1 MGFFRRWFAFDRR
14 KAELDTE
21 LEFHRRMAIA
31 DRMARGEAEAE
42 AREHAER
49 EMGNVALS
57 KDVTR
62 EMWGWFFAERMAQ
75 DFRYALRQMRRSPGF
90 AATVIGTLALGI
102 GAAAAMFTVVDH
114 VLLQPTSYRD
124 PSRLVVLDEGSG
136 GQSGA
141 SAVPWVDLHQWLNQS
156 RSFEQIAFSTNMG
169 GRNYLEVQNAS
180 MEVNGALVSA
190 NLFDTLGVRPQLG
203 RGFIPEAPSF
213 AASKN
218 AALLVLSDLAWKE
231 AFGGDKKIVGRVVH
245 INNTS
250 YTVAGVMPPGFRYP
264 ATTTVGPA
272 AWVWAGIQ
280 LGDKDNGRDW
290 SSNHYS
296 VVARLHPGVRMATAT
311 AEMTTIQK
319 RIAATWADPDD
330 RKQFGSVTVQ
340 RYADTLVDADLRKAL
355 FALLA
360 ASGVLWLIA
369 SVNVTNLLLARSTA
383 RQREIAM
390 RGALGAS
397 RWRVVQQMLV
407 EGFVLSGCAA
417 VLGAGLGFGSVRLLA
432 RELTQRLPLP
442 VPAAPDFWILS
453 TLLGLSVASA
463 LISTAWPAAIAV
475 RAPIEPALRDG
486 GLQSGTSRNQHRLR
500 GALVS
505 IEIAMSLTLLV
516 ACGLLLRTVY
526 SLRHVPLG
534 YHTDHIVVADL
545 DIPSFRFAGRS
556 MNQTLYGPLLER
568 VQHLPGV
575 ECAGLMST
583 VPLGTNFTIRF
594 QMEMNGY
601 AIVAFLK
608 AVTPDIQRVFGF
620 KMAAGRYFSADDTA
634 TSQATV
640 VVNEAFARL
649 YTPDKHNPNA
659 VLGAKLLNMRPN
671 TPTRIVGILDD
682 THQRSVADASMP
694 EVEIDLPQ
702 ITPDATFYSVLEGI
716 AMDLAVRS
724 DRPASEMIPEL
735 RDVLRQASPEFAQS
749 NITTMD
755 QIVEDSYGSQ
765 RLAAHLL
772 EIFGCSALLLCVA
785 GLYGLLAYVVTQR
798 TREMGVRIALGAR
811 RGNLLWLVMRQAG
824 LMVLAGVLV
833 GSGLAYAS
841 SRLLRGFLYGVNA
854 HDGWTL
860 TLAAILLFLSGMLAA
875 YVPAR
880 RASRVDPMTALR
892 AE

>member
-1 MGFFRRWFAFDRR
+1 
-14 KAELDTE
+14 
-21 LEFHRRMAIA
+21 
-31 DRMARGEAEAE
+31 
-42 AREHAER
+42 
-49 EMGNVALS
+49 
-57 KDVTR
+57 
-62 EMWGWFFAERMAQ
+62 
-75 DFRYALRQMRRSPGF
+75 
-90 AATVIGTLALGI
+90 
-102 GAAAAMFTVVDH
+102 
-114 VLLQPTSYRD
+114 
-124 PSRLVVLDEGSG
+124 
-136 GQSGA
+136 
-141 SAVPWVDLHQWLNQS
+141 
-156 RSFEQIAFSTNMG
+156 
-169 GRNYLEVQNAS
+169 
-180 MEVNGALVSA
+180 
-190 NLFDTLGVRPQLG
+190 
-203 RGFIPEAPSF
+203 
-213 AASKN
+213 
-218 AALLVLSDLAWKE
+218 
-231 AFGGDKKIVGRVVH
+231 
-245 INNTS
+245 
-250 YTVAGVMPPGFRYP
+250 
-264 ATTTVGPA
+264 
-272 AWVWAGIQ
+272 
-280 LGDKDNGRDW
+280 
-290 SSNHYS
+290 
-296 VVARLHPGVRMATAT
+296 
-311 AEMTTIQK
+311 
-319 RIAATWADPDD
+319 
-330 RKQFGSVTVQ
+330 
-340 RYADTLVDADLRKAL
+340 
-355 FALLA
+355 
-360 ASGVLWLIA
+360 
-369 SVNVTNLLLARSTA
+369 
-383 RQREIAM
+383 
-390 RGALGAS
+390 
-397 RWRVVQQMLV
+397 
-407 EGFVLSGCAA
+407 
-417 VLGAGLGFGSVRLLA
+417 
-432 RELTQRLPLP
+432 
-442 VPAAPDFWILS
+442 
-453 TLLGLSVASA
+453 
-463 LISTAWPAAIAV
+463 
-475 RAPIEPALRDG
+475 
-486 GLQSGTSRNQHRLR
+486 
-500 GALVS
+500 
-505 IEIAMSLTLLV
+505 
-516 ACGLLLRTVY
+516 
-526 SLRHVPLG
+526 
-534 YHTDHIVVADL
+534 VVADL

>member
-1 MGFFRRWFAFDRR
+1 
-14 KAELDTE
+14 
-21 LEFHRRMAIA
+21 
-31 DRMARGEAEAE
+31 
-42 AREHAER
+42 
-49 EMGNVALS
+49 
-57 KDVTR
+57 
-62 EMWGWFFAERMAQ
+62 
-75 DFRYALRQMRRSPGF
+75 
-90 AATVIGTLALGI
+90 
-102 GAAAAMFTVVDH
+102 
-114 VLLQPTSYRD
+114 
-124 PSRLVVLDEGSG
+124 
-136 GQSGA
+136 
-141 SAVPWVDLHQWLNQS
+141 
-156 RSFEQIAFSTNMG
+156 
-169 GRNYLEVQNAS
+169 
-180 MEVNGALVSA
+180 
-190 NLFDTLGVRPQLG
+190 
-203 RGFIPEAPSF
+203 
-213 AASKN
+213 
-218 AALLVLSDLAWKE
+218 
-231 AFGGDKKIVGRVVH
+231 
-245 INNTS
+245 
-250 YTVAGVMPPGFRYP
+250 
-264 ATTTVGPA
+264 
-272 AWVWAGIQ
+272 
-280 LGDKDNGRDW
+280 
-290 SSNHYS
+290 
-296 VVARLHPGVRMATAT
+296 
-311 AEMTTIQK
+311 
-319 RIAATWADPDD
+319 
-330 RKQFGSVTVQ
+330 
-340 RYADTLVDADLRKAL
+340 
-355 FALLA
+355 
-360 ASGVLWLIA
+360 
-369 SVNVTNLLLARSTA
+369 
-383 RQREIAM
+383 
-390 RGALGAS
+390 
-397 RWRVVQQMLV
+397 
-407 EGFVLSGCAA
+407 